1 MPTAAPSNEIRSQ
14 RRAILALLISFAAL
28 LVWSAIRPH
37 DYFTWFLEIWPA
49 LVGIAV
55 LAATYRRFR
64 FTTFVYGLLWA
75 HAVILLVG
83 GHYTYALL
91 PMGDWMR
98 AFFHL
103 ARNDYDRI
111 GHFAQGFVPALVL
124 REVFIRRQ
132 LVKRGW
138 VPYVVISCCLAVS
151 ALYEL
156 LEWRMAVMF
165 GSGADAFLGTQGDP
179 WDTQEDMA
187 TALVA
192 ACIAVLAFA
201 PLHDRMIAR
210 IEGDAT
216 RAKPAS

>member
-1 MPTAAPSNEIRSQ
+1 MLGISAAGSRYAHAHKAPQHHRPGAERQRRDVHGVTMPTAAPSNEIRSQ

-111 GHFAQGFVPALVL
+111 GHFAQGFVPA
-124 REVFIRRQ
+124 
-132 LVKRGW
+132 
-138 VPYVVISCCLAVS
+138 
-151 ALYEL
+151 
-156 LEWRMAVMF
+156 
-165 GSGADAFLGTQGDP
+165 
-179 WDTQEDMA
+179 
-187 TALVA
+187 
-192 ACIAVLAFA
+192 
-201 PLHDRMIAR
+201 
-210 IEGDAT
+210 
-216 RAKPAS
+216 